1 MLLLKKLSIFLTL
14 TLSCHLLYSQQIELT
29 EEDKEAIK
37 YKSKDFIG
45 ELVSLLNLI
54 KDPTIEAIKRKE
66 IIENSYTPS
75 ANQLFLDE
83 NVIIEDDIDPNF
95 FDYTS
100 QKNSEVPKY
109 LSDLELFYEKSEA
122 ATISID
128 NIEAYDVSQKDY
140 IFLPVYFETTFKGK
154 HIVIDRPYGTVQRIA
169 TIKAEKE
176 DGLWKALIV
185 SIVFYNPTIHTFV
198 GEAKRKKLEAAR
210 AAAELIKAL
219 NQKKDSVQVL
229 EKVEEINMD
238 DALKA
243 SFLTYP
249 TNARKGKTNLVRWQT
264 GEWEENAKLE
274 LYQDS
279 RLINILDDS
288 NGNGNYMWTV
298 PKTLELNQS
307 YKLKLTN
314 TADDQKA
321 IFSPE
326 FKIKRGFPLGI
337 KILGA
342 GALVG
347 TAVFLLT
354 SGGGDDPGGGTPVT
368 PPVGGGEDLA
378 DPTSL
383 PDGG

>member
-14 TLSCHLLYSQQIELT
+14 TLCCHLIYAQQIELT

-37 YKSKDFIG
+37 FKSKDFMR
-45 ELVSLLNLI
+45 ELESLLNLI
-54 KDPTIEAIKRKE
+54 KDPTIESIKLKE
-66 IIENSYTPS
+66 LIENSYTSS
-75 ANQLFLDE
+75 ANQIFLDE

-95 FDYTS
+95 FDYTA

-109 LSDLELFYEKSEA
+109 LNDLELFYEKSEA
-122 ATISID
+122 ATISIE

-140 IFLPVYFETTFKGK
+140 IFLPVYFETTFEGK

-210 AAAELIKAL
+210 AAAEIIKAL

-243 SFLTYP
+243 SFLNYP
-249 TNARKGKTNLVRWQT
+249 ANARKGKTNLVRWQT

-298 PKTLELNQS
+298 PKTLELNQA

-347 TAVFLLT
+347 SAVFLLT
-354 SGGGDDPGGGTPVT
+354 SGGGDDPGGGTPVN

-378 DPTSL
+378 DPTAL